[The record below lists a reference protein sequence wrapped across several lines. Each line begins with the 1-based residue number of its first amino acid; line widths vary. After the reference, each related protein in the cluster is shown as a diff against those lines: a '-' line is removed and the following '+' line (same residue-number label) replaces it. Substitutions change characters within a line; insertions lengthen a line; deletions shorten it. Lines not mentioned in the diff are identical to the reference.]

1 MSFVRS
7 KRFRQAWMT
16 SLIAGVA
23 FPFISA
29 MMGQD
34 TDMSYLA
41 RVNDDFL
48 QKTLSFAAVFFAIQC
63 VWAFVLYRRDQISAQ
78 DKTS

>member
-1 MSFVRS
+1 
-7 KRFRQAWMT
+7 MT

-29 MMGQD
+29 MMGQE
-34 TDMSYLA
+34 TDLSYLA
-41 RVNDDFL
+41 RVNEDFL

-63 VWAFVLYRRDQISAQ
+63 VWAFVLYRRDQKTAQ
-78 DKTS
+78 DSTS